1 MSIEESTSDPGL
13 VVERATTEVLALA
26 RTWLVWDG
34 RPRLAAMSGDGARI
48 YTPHKAIRRYADH
61 LVDHLAQVEALLAG
75 VPTRPNGWHESAVT
89 TEADL
94 ARFTEVDLVEATE
107 RLTRLSRTFRLRLL
121 AAGPDAWDRPRG
133 EEWTLREIA
142 VHVGDPW
149 YARQVGD
156 LTAPRSAD
164 AAPTPAAP

>member
-1 MSIEESTSDPGL
+1 MSIELSRSDPGL
-13 VVERATTEVLALA
+13 VVEQATEEVLALA

-34 RPRLAAMSGDGARI
+34 VPRLAEDGARI

-61 LVDHLAQVEALLAG
+61 LVDHLAQMEALLAG
-75 VPTRPNGWHESAVT
+75 VPTRPNGWYESAVT
-89 TEADL
+89 TDADL
-94 ARFTEVDLVEATE
+94 ARFTEVDLVEVTE

-121 AAGPDAWDRPRG
+121 AAGPDEWDRPRG
-133 EEWTLREIA
+133 AEWTLREIA

-156 LTAPRSAD
+156 LRPPRPADTADD
-164 AAPTPAAP
+164 AAAP

>member
-1 MSIEESTSDPGL
+1 MSIEESATDPGR
-13 VVERATTEVLALA
+13 VVEEATAEVLALA
-26 RTWLVWDG
+26 RTWLAWDG
-34 RPRLAAMSGDGARI
+34 RPRVAEDGARI
-48 YTPHKAIRRYADH
+48 YTPHKAVRRYGDH

-75 VPTRPNGWHESAVT
+75 VPTRPNGWFESAVT
-89 TEADL
+89 TPADL
-94 ARFTEVDLVEATE
+94 APFTEVDLVEATE

-133 EEWTLREIA
+133 ADWTLREIA

-156 LTAPRSAD
+156 LRPEA
-164 AAPTPAAP
+164 

>member
-1 MSIEESTSDPGL
+1 MSIEESTSDPGI
-13 VVERATTEVLALA
+13 VVEEATTEVLALA
-26 RTWLVWDG
+26 RTWLAWDG
-34 RPRLAAMSGDGARI
+34 RPRLADDGARI
-48 YTPHKAIRRYADH
+48 YTPHKAVRRYADH

-89 TEADL
+89 TPADL
-94 ARFTEVDLVEATE
+94 APFTEVDLVEATE

-121 AAGPDAWDRPRG
+121 TAGSGEWDRPRG
-133 EEWTLREIA
+133 DQWTLREIA

-156 LTAPRSAD
+156 LRPQ
-164 AAPTPAAP
+164 P